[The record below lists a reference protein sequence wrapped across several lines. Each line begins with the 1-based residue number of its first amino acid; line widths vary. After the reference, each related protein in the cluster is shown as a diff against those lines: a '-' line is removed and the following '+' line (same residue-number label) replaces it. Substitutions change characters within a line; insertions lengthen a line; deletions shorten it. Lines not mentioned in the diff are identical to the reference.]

1 MHRVVNEAGTVKY
14 EAGRDSNGHSDFTS
28 ALVLAL
34 QAATSSPIQASLPTA
49 ARVQSVFGFNP
60 MFSRATASRLSH

>member
-34 QAATSSPIQASLPTA
+34 EAHAQRPT
-49 ARVQSVFGFNP
+49 
-60 MFSRATASRLSH
+60 